1 MRTSYLI
8 KQVGEQLIKLL
19 LNKNKDYGDSATQG
33 EAIFASEMNKDKMT
47 AKQFG
52 LCCRIDD
59 KLYRIRNKGITD
71 KTEDSAWDLAGY
83 FILLL
88 ITLKQQKNDV

>member
-71 KTEDSAWDLAGY
+71 KTEDSVWDLAGY

-88 ITLKQQKNDV
+88 ITFKQQKNNV